1 MAFNAREVITEAYYL
16 SGIVARD
23 QETVSGSQ
31 LHDGLQ
37 ALNSLL
43 SLKSITG
50 RFIPYY
56 TYYSFTAVIGQER
69 YFIPNLV
76 EFEAFTFNLDSNVR
90 FPTTNRRRKRY
101 FGDGRANNIES
112 LPVTRHF
119 ERTKGGGYIYLYFL
133 PQQTYLLNLIGKF
146 GFDSVDY
153 DTDLSTLYDQFYI
166 DYLTYELARR
176 LCANN
181 ALTLPPQTKEILDE
195 YTASIR
201 DLMPI
206 DLSME
211 KISTLQRRTTFNY
224 ADANFGRGWRP

>member
-1 MAFNAREVITEAYYL
+1 MAYSAEKVITEGYYL
-16 SGIVARD
+16 SGIVARN
-23 QETVSGSQ
+23 QETVSGAQ
-31 LHDGLQ
+31 NRDGLS

-43 SLKSITG
+43 SLKSING
-50 RFIPYY
+50 RFVPYY
-56 TYYSFTAVIGQER
+56 TYYTFNAVIGQER
-69 YFIPNLV
+69 YFIPNLI
-76 EFEAFTFNLDSNVR
+76 EFEAFTFNIDNSVR
-90 FPTTNRRRKRY
+90 FPTTNKRRKHY
-101 FGDGRANNIES
+101 FGDGRANNIKS

-133 PQQTYLLNLIGKF
+133 PEKAYVLNLIGKF

-153 DTDLSTLYDQFYI
+153 DTDLSTVYDQWYI

-176 LCANN
+176 LCANQ

-195 YTASIR
+195 YYATIR

-211 KISTLQRRTTFNY
+211 KISTLQRGSTFNY
-224 ADANFGRGWRP
+224 ADANIGRGWRP